1 MLLEN
6 EVKPRSAEVRIYEKN
21 KILKLAFFLV
31 DDVVDNVVD
40 SMFLTFFLKT
50 YFFSWST
57 AWFNKFLIS
66 FYLKT

>member
-6 EVKPRSAEVRIYEKN
+6 EVKPRSAEVRIYEKH
-21 KILKLAFFLV
+21 KILKLPFFLV

-50 YFFSWST
+50 
-57 AWFNKFLIS
+57 
-66 FYLKT
+66 